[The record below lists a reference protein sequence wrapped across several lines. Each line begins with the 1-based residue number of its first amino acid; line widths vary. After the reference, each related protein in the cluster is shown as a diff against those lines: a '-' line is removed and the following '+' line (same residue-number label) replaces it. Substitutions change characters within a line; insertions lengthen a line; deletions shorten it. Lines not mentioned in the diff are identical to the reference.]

1 MKKRVKLQHFSLHT
15 LYYLKNL
22 YFCGMKTNIYIQK
35 RWWNLA
41 LTVLAVIIICI
52 SIQYTSRLVNRFA
65 AQETKQIEMWAEA
78 VQSHAELMN
87 YTKVF
92 FNEVSEQEQKRVQ
105 LLAKAYE
112 SFLEAGPEENTSI
125 YLDIIQ
131 SNISIP
137 VVITDNS
144 AKIDLSIN
152 LPEHLKDKT
161 KFDEEMMSEFSVY
174 QPIKIDLFGKTK
186 WLFYNESLIYTEL
199 KGVLDDLFT
208 LFINDVTDNAVGAPV
223 IIMDSIDN
231 TVLAYGNL
239 DSIKMKDPK
248 YVENQIHTM
257 QEENYPI
264 KVNYLDDNK
273 VYIYYRRSDL
283 LMQMRYFPLVQ
294 MLIFGLFVLLAYLLF
309 SYVRRSEQN
318 QVWAGMAKETAHQ
331 IGTPL
336 SSLMGWI
343 ELLKMEEKPFVGTAE
358 MEYDIDRL
366 NTITER
372 FSKIGSIPTLEPTDV
387 VASVDK
393 TMKYLQ
399 RRFSSKFEFDVQL
412 PVREIVIP
420 LNAALFS
427 WVLENLTKNA
437 IDAMTDKGKITV
449 ELTEDDSNVFLDISD
464 TGKGLPRSMY
474 KQIFKPGYTSK
485 KRGWGLGLSLAKRI
499 IENYHKGKIFVKN
512 SVMGQG
518 TTFRIILKK

>member
-1 MKKRVKLQHFSLHT
+1 MKSNF
-15 LYYLKNL
+15 
-22 YFCGMKTNIYIQK
+22 YIQK

-41 LTVLAVIIICI
+41 LTVLAVIIITI
-52 SIQYTSRLVNRFA
+52 SIYYTNHLVKRFA
-65 AQETKQIEMWAEA
+65 AQESRQIKMWAEA

-87 YTKVF
+87 YTKMF

-112 SFLEAGPEENTSI
+112 SFLEAGPNENTSI

-137 VVITDNS
+137 VVITDSKKN
-144 AKIDLSIN
+144 IDLSIN
-152 LPEHLKDKT
+152 MPEHLKDKK
-161 KFDEEMMSEFSVY
+161 KFDSEMISEFNVY

-186 WLFYNESLIYTEL
+186 WLFYKESLIYTEL
-199 KGVLDDLFT
+199 KGVLDDLFK

-223 IIMDSIDN
+223 IIMDSIEN
-231 TVLAYGNL
+231 SVMAYGNL
-239 DSIKMKDPK
+239 DSIKMQDRN
-248 YVENQIHTM
+248 YVDNQIHTM
-257 QEENYPI
+257 QEENLPI

-273 VYIYYRRSDL
+273 IYIYYRRSDL
-283 LMQMRYFPLVQ
+283 LLQMRYFPLVQ
-294 MLIFGLFVLLAYLLF
+294 IVIFALFVLLAYLLF

-358 MEYDIDRL
+358 MEIDIDRL

-372 FSKIGSIPTLEPTDV
+372 FSKIGSTPSLEPTDV
-387 VASVDK
+387 VASVNK
-393 TMKYLQ
+393 TMNYLCH
-399 RRFSSKFEFDVQL
+399 RFSSKFEFDVQL

-437 IDAMTDKGKITV
+437 IDAMSDKGKITV
-449 ELTEDDSNVFLDISD
+449 ELTEDDDNVFIDISD

-512 SVMGQG
+512 SIVGQG
-518 TTFRIILKK
+518 TTFRIVLKK

>member
-186 WLFYNESLIYTEL
+186 WLFYKESLIYTEL

-231 TVLAYGNL
+231 
-239 DSIKMKDPK
+239 SIKMKDPK

-399 RRFSSKFEFDVQL
+399 RRFSSKFEFDIQL

>member
-1 MKKRVKLQHFSLHT
+1 MKKNF
-15 LYYLKNL
+15 
-22 YFCGMKTNIYIQK
+22 YIQK
-35 RWWNLA
+35 KRWKISLA
-41 LTVLAVIIICI
+41 MLAIVIIFI
-52 SIQYTSRLVNRFA
+52 SIYYMNHLVQRFA
-65 AQETKQIEMWAEA
+65 EQESKQIEMWAEA

-87 YTKVF
+87 YTKKF
-92 FNEVSEQEQKRVQ
+92 FTEVSEQEQKRVE

-137 VVITDNS
+137 VVITDNNRN
-144 AKIDLSIN
+144 IDLSIN
-152 LPEHLKDKT
+152 LPEHLKDK
-161 KFDEEMMSEFSVY
+161 KIFDKEMQQAFNIY
-174 QPIKIDLFGKTK
+174 QPIKIDLFGKTE

-199 KGVLDDLFT
+199 KGVLDDLFQ
-208 LFINDVTDNAVGAPV
+208 LFIDDVTDNAVGAPV
-223 IIMDSIDN
+223 IIMDSADN
-231 TVLAYGNL
+231 KILAFGNL
-239 DSIKMKDPK
+239 DSLMMQDPK
-248 YVENQIHTM
+248 YVENQIHIM
-257 QEENYPI
+257 QNEHFPI
-264 KVNYLDDNK
+264 KVNYIDNNK
-273 VYIYYRRSDL
+273 AYVYYRRSDL
-283 LMQMRYFPLVQ
+283 LSQMRYFPMIQILV
-294 MLIFGLFVLLAYLLF
+294 FGLFILLAYLLF
-309 SYVRRSEQN
+309 SYARRSEQN

-336 SSLMGWI
+336 SSLIGWI
-343 ELLKMEEKPFVGTAE
+343 ELLKLEEKPFIGTTE
-358 MEYDIDRL
+358 MENDIERL

-387 VASVDK
+387 VAAVDK
-393 TMKYLQ
+393 TIKYLQ
-399 RRFSSKFEFDVQL
+399 HRFSSKFEFDVQL
-412 PVREIVIP
+412 PMREIVIP

-437 IDAMTDKGKITV
+437 IDAMSDKGKLTV
-449 ELTEDDSNVFLDISD
+449 EMTEDDANVFIDITD

-499 IENYHKGKIFVKN
+499 IENYHKGKIFVKS

>member
-1 MKKRVKLQHFSLHT
+1 MV
-15 LYYLKNL
+15 
-22 YFCGMKTNIYIQK
+22 MKTNIYIQK
-35 RWWNLA
+35 KRWKIALA
-41 LTVLAVIIICI
+41 ILAIVIISI
-52 SIQYTSRLVNRFA
+52 SIYYTNFLVKRFA
-65 AQETKQIEMWAEA
+65 EQETKQIEMWAEA

-87 YTKVF
+87 YTKKF

-112 SFLEAGPEENTSI
+112 SFLEAGPNENTSI

-137 VVITDNS
+137 VVIIDNNR
-144 AKIDLSIN
+144 KIDLSIN
-152 LPEHLKDKT
+152 MPEHLKDK
-161 KFDEEMMSEFSVY
+161 KNFDEEMQKEFNVY
-174 QPIKIDLFGKTK
+174 QPIKIDLFGKTE
-186 WLFYNESLIYTEL
+186 WLIYNESLIYTEL
-199 KGVLDDLFT
+199 KGVLDDLFK

-223 IIMDSIDN
+223 IIVDSTDN
-231 TVLAYGNL
+231 RILAYGNL
-239 DSIKMKDPK
+239 DSTKMQDKQFVD
-248 YVENQIHTM
+248 NQIHIM
-257 QEENYPI
+257 QEENFPI
-264 KVNYLDDNK
+264 KVNYIDNNK
-273 VYIYYRRSDL
+273 VYIYYRSSDL
-283 LMQMRYFPLVQ
+283 LLQMRFYPIVQ
-294 MLIFGLFVLLAYLLF
+294 ILIFALFALLAYLLF
-309 SYVRRSEQN
+309 SYMRRSEQN

-336 SSLMGWI
+336 SSLMGWV
-343 ELLKMEEKPFVGTAE
+343 ELLKMEEKPFIGTSE

-387 VASVDK
+387 VAAVDK

-399 RRFSSKFEFDVQL
+399 HRFSSKFEFDIQL

-437 IDAMTDKGKITV
+437 IDAMTDKGKLTV
-449 ELTEDDSNVFLDISD
+449 ELTEDATNVFIDITD

-474 KQIFKPGYTSK
+474 TQIFKPGYTSK

-499 IENYHKGKIFVKN
+499 VENYHKGKIFVKN
-512 SVMGQG
+512 SVVGQG
-518 TTFRIILKK
+518 TTLRIVLKK

>member
-1 MKKRVKLQHFSLHT
+1 
-15 LYYLKNL
+15 
-22 YFCGMKTNIYIQK
+22 MKTNIYIRK

-41 LTVLAVIIICI
+41 LTVLAVIIISI
-52 SIQYTSRLVNRFA
+52 SIQYTSRLVKRFA

-87 YTKVF
+87 YTKIF

-112 SFLEAGPEENTSI
+112 SFLEAKPDENTSI

-144 AKIDLSIN
+144 ARIDLSIN

-161 KFDEEMMSEFSVY
+161 RFDDDMIKEFGVY

-186 WLFYNESLIYTEL
+186 WLFYKESLIYTEL

-231 TVLAYGNL
+231 TVLAHGNL
-239 DSIKMKDPK
+239 DPVKMKDPK
-248 YVENQIHTM
+248 YVENQIYTM

-273 VYIYYRRSDL
+273 VYIYYRGSDL
-283 LMQMRYFPLVQ
+283 LLQMRYFPLIQ

-336 SSLMGWI
+336 SSLMGWV
-343 ELLKMEEKPFVGTAE
+343 ELLKLEEKPFVGTAE
-358 MEYDIDRL
+358 MVNDIDRL

-372 FSKIGSIPTLEPTDV
+372 FSKIGSIPTLEKTDV

-399 RRFSSKFEFDVQL
+399 RRFSSKFEFDTQL

-420 LNAALFS
+420 LNAALFG

-449 ELTEDDSNVFLDISD
+449 EMTEDDNDVFIDISD

-512 SVMGQG
+512 SVTGQG
-518 TTFRIILKK
+518 TTFRIVLKK

>member
-1 MKKRVKLQHFSLHT
+1 
-15 LYYLKNL
+15 
-22 YFCGMKTNIYIQK
+22 MKTNIYMRK
-35 RWWNLA
+35 RWWNVA
-41 LTVLAVIIICI
+41 LTVLAVILITA
-52 SIQYTSRLVNRFA
+52 SIYYTNRLVKRFA
-65 AQETKQIEMWAEA
+65 AQESKQIEMWAEA

-92 FNEVSEQEQKRVQ
+92 FNEVGEQEQKRVQ

-112 SFLEAGPEENTSI
+112 SFLEAGPNENTSI

-137 VVITDNS
+137 VVITDNGG
-144 AKIDLSIN
+144 KLDLSIN

-161 KFDEEMMSEFSVY
+161 KFDKEMMEEFSVY

-186 WLFYNESLIYTEL
+186 WLYYKESLIFTEL
-199 KGVLDDLFT
+199 KDVLDDLFA

-223 IIMDSIDN
+223 IIIDSTDN
-231 TVLAYGNL
+231 SVLAYGNL
-239 DSIKMKDPK
+239 DSIKMKDTQ
-248 YVENQIHTM
+248 YVDNQIHAM
-257 QEENYPI
+257 QEECVPI

-273 VYIYYRRSDL
+273 IYIYYRRSDL
-283 LMQMRYFPLVQ
+283 LLQMRYFPLVQ
-294 MLIFGLFVLLAYLLF
+294 ILIFGLFVLLAYLMF

-336 SSLMGWI
+336 SSLMGWV
-343 ELLKMEEKPFVGTAE
+343 ELLKMEEKPFYGTSE
-358 MEYDIDRL
+358 MENDLDRL
-366 NTITER
+366 DTITKR
-372 FSKIGSIPTLEPTDV
+372 FSKIGSIPTLEQTDV
-387 VASVDK
+387 VTIVDK
-393 TMKYLQ
+393 TMKYMQ
-399 RRFSSKFEFDVQL
+399 RRLSSKFEFDIQL
-412 PVREIVIP
+412 PDREIVVP
-420 LNAALFS
+420 LNAPLFS

-437 IDAMTDKGKITV
+437 IDAMEDKGKITV
-449 ELTEDDSNVFLDISD
+449 ELTEDDDNVFIDISD

-474 KQIFKPGYTSK
+474 KQIFQPGYTSK

-512 SVMGQG
+512 SVIGQG
-518 TTFRIILKK
+518 STFRIILKK

>member
-1 MKKRVKLQHFSLHT
+1 
-15 LYYLKNL
+15 
-22 YFCGMKTNIYIQK
+22 MKTNIYIQK

-41 LTVLAVIIICI
+41 LSVLAVIIICV
-52 SIQYTSRLVNRFA
+52 SVQYTSRLVKRFA
-65 AQETKQIEMWAEA
+65 AQETRQIEMWAGA

-112 SFLEAGPEENTSI
+112 SFLEAGPDENTSI

-137 VVITDNS
+137 VVITDDS
-144 AKIDLSIN
+144 RKIDLSIN
-152 LPEHLKDKT
+152 MPENLKEKT
-161 KFDEEMMSEFSVY
+161 VFDDEMQSAFNLY
-174 QPIKIDLFGKTK
+174 PPIKIDLFGKTK

-199 KGVLDDLFT
+199 KGVLDDLFK

-231 TVLAYGNL
+231 KVLAYGNL
-239 DSIKMKDPK
+239 DSIKMKDPV
-248 YVENQIHTM
+248 YVDNQIRTM
-257 QEENYPI
+257 QTENYPI

-273 VYIYYRRSDL
+273 VYIYYRQSDL

-336 SSLMGWI
+336 SSLMGWV

-399 RRFSSKFEFDVQL
+399 RRFSSKFEFNIQL

-449 ELTEDDSNVFLDISD
+449 EMTEDDDNVFIDITD

-512 SVMGQG
+512 SVTGQG
-518 TTFRIILKK
+518 TTFRIVLKK

>member
-1 MKKRVKLQHFSLHT
+1 MKS
-15 LYYLKNL
+15 
-22 YFCGMKTNIYIQK
+22 NIYIQK
-35 RWWNLA
+35 RWWNFALA
-41 LTVLAVIIICI
+41 VLAVVII
-52 SIQYTSRLVNRFA
+52 SISTYYTNHLVTRFA
-65 AQETKQIEMWAEA
+65 QQESKQIEMWAEA

-87 YTKVF
+87 YTKGF

-144 AKIDLSIN
+144 GKIDLSIN
-152 LPEHLKDKT
+152 LPERLKNKT
-161 KFDEEMMSEFSVY
+161 IFDEEMIKEFNIY
-174 QPIKIDLFGKTK
+174 QPIKIDLFGKTE

-199 KGVLDDLFT
+199 KGVLDDLFN

-223 IIMDSIDN
+223 IIIDSADN
-231 TVLAYGNL
+231 RILAYGNL
-239 DSIKMKDPK
+239 DSIKMKDTK

-257 QEENYPI
+257 QEENFPI
-264 KVNYLDDNK
+264 KVNYLDNNK
-273 VYIYYRRSDL
+273 AYIYYRRSDL
-283 LMQMRYFPLVQ
+283 LLQMRYFPLIQ
-294 MLIFGLFVLLAYLLF
+294 IIIFGLFVFLAYLLF

-336 SSLMGWI
+336 SSLIGWI
-343 ELLKMEEKPFVGTAE
+343 ELLKLEEKPFIGTSE

-372 FSKIGSIPTLEPTDV
+372 FSKIGSTPTLEPTDV

-399 RRFSSKFEFDVQL
+399 HRFSSKFEFDVQL

-437 IDAMTDKGKITV
+437 IDAMTDKGKLTV
-449 ELTEDDSNVFLDISD
+449 ELTEDDANVFIDISD
-464 TGKGLPRSMY
+464 TGKGMSRSVS

-499 IENYHKGKIFVKN
+499 IENYHKGKIFVKS
-512 SVMGQG
+512 SVIGQG
-518 TTFRIILKK
+518 TTFRIILKKLP

>member
-1 MKKRVKLQHFSLHT
+1 MK
-15 LYYLKNL
+15 N
-22 YFCGMKTNIYIQK
+22 NIYLRK

-41 LTVLAVIIICI
+41 LSVLAVILITA
-52 SIQYTSRLVNRFA
+52 SIYYTNRLVKRFA
-65 AQETKQIEMWAEA
+65 AQESKQIEMWAEA

-87 YTKVF
+87 YTKGF
-92 FNEVSEQEQKRVQ
+92 FNEVGEQEQKRVQ

-112 SFLEAGPEENTSI
+112 SFLEASPDENTSI

-137 VVITDNS
+137 VIITDENK
-144 AKIDLSIN
+144 KISLSVN
-152 LPEHLKDKT
+152 MPEHLKDKT
-161 KFDEEMMSEFSVY
+161 TFDAEMQKEFSIY
-174 QPIKIDLFGKTK
+174 QPIKIDLFGKTE
-186 WLFYNESLIYTEL
+186 WLYYNESLIFTEL
-199 KGVLDDLFT
+199 KGVLDNLFE

-223 IIMDSIDN
+223 IIIDSTDN
-231 TVLAYGNL
+231 SVLAYGNL
-239 DSIKMKDPK
+239 DSIKMQDAKFVDS
-248 YVENQIHTM
+248 QIHTM
-257 QEENYPI
+257 QEECVPI

-283 LMQMRYFPLVQ
+283 LMQMRYFPRVQ
-294 MLIFGLFVLLAYLLF
+294 SLIFGLFVLLAYLLF

-372 FSKIGSIPTLEPTDV
+372 FSKIGSTPTLEDTDV
-387 VASVDK
+387 VAVIDK

-399 RRFSSKFEFDVQL
+399 HRFSSKFEFDIQL

-420 LNAALFS
+420 LNQALFS

-437 IDAMTDKGKITV
+437 IDAMGDKGKVTV
-449 ELTEDDSNVFLDISD
+449 ELTEDDSNVFIDISD
-464 TGKGLPRSMY
+464 TGKGMPRSMY
-474 KQIFKPGYTSK
+474 KEIFKPGYTSK

-512 SVMGQG
+512 SVTGQG

>member
-1 MKKRVKLQHFSLHT
+1 MK
-15 LYYLKNL
+15 N
-22 YFCGMKTNIYIQK
+22 NIYSQK

-41 LTVLAVIIICI
+41 LTVLAVIIITI
-52 SIQYTSRLVNRFA
+52 SIYYTNRLVKRFA
-65 AQETKQIEMWAEA
+65 AQESKQIEMWAEA

-92 FNEVSEQEQKRVQ
+92 FNEVGEQEQKRVQ

-112 SFLEAGPEENTSI
+112 SFLEASPEENTSI

-152 LPEHLKDKT
+152 LPDHLKDKT
-161 KFDEEMMSEFSVY
+161 KFDKEMMEEFSIY

-186 WLFYNESLIYTEL
+186 WLYYKESLIFTEL
-199 KGVLDDLFT
+199 KEVLDGLFE

-223 IIMDSIDN
+223 IIIDSTDN
-231 TVLAYGNL
+231 SVLAYGNL
-239 DSIKMKDPK
+239 DSIKMKDRK
-248 YVENQIHTM
+248 YVENQIYTM
-257 QEENYPI
+257 QEECVPI

-273 VYIYYRRSDL
+273 IYIYYRQSDL

-294 MLIFGLFVLLAYLLF
+294 ILIFGLFALLAYLMF
-309 SYVRRSEQN
+309 SYIRRSEQN

-336 SSLMGWI
+336 SSLMGWV
-343 ELLKMEEKPFVGTAE
+343 ELLKMEEKPFIGTSE
-358 MEYDIDRL
+358 MEIDIDRL
-366 NTITER
+366 KTITER
-372 FSKIGSIPTLEPTDV
+372 FSKIGSIPTLERTDV
-387 VASVDK
+387 VAVVDK
-393 TMKYLQ
+393 TMRYMQ
-399 RRFSSKFEFDVQL
+399 HRFSSKFEFDVQL

-437 IDAMTDKGKITV
+437 IDAMSDKGKVTV
-449 ELTEDDSNVFLDISD
+449 ELTEDDGNVFIDISD

-474 KQIFKPGYTSK
+474 KQIFQPGYTSK

-512 SVMGQG
+512 SVVGQG

>member
-1 MKKRVKLQHFSLHT
+1 MK
-15 LYYLKNL
+15 N
-22 YFCGMKTNIYIQK
+22 NIYSQK

-41 LTVLAVIIICI
+41 LTVLAVIIITI
-52 SIQYTSRLVNRFA
+52 SIYYTNRLVKRFA
-65 AQETKQIEMWAEA
+65 AQESKQIEMWAEA

-92 FNEVSEQEQKRVQ
+92 FNEVGEQEQKRVQ

-112 SFLEAGPEENTSI
+112 SFLEASPEENTSI

-152 LPEHLKDKT
+152 LPDHLKDKT
-161 KFDEEMMSEFSVY
+161 KFDKEMMEEFSIY

-186 WLFYNESLIYTEL
+186 WLYYKESLIFTEL
-199 KGVLDDLFT
+199 KEVLDGLFE

-223 IIMDSIDN
+223 IIIDSTDN
-231 TVLAYGNL
+231 SVLAYGNL
-239 DSIKMKDPK
+239 DSIKMKDRK
-248 YVENQIHTM
+248 YVENQIYTM
-257 QEENYPI
+257 QEECVPI

-273 VYIYYRRSDL
+273 IYIYYRQSDL
-283 LMQMRYFPLVQ
+283 LLQMRYFPLVQ
-294 MLIFGLFVLLAYLLF
+294 ILIFGLFALLAYLMF
-309 SYVRRSEQN
+309 SYIRRSEQN

-336 SSLMGWI
+336 SSLMGWV
-343 ELLKMEEKPFVGTAE
+343 ELLKMEEKPFIGTSE
-358 MEYDIDRL
+358 MEIDIDRL
-366 NTITER
+366 KTITER
-372 FSKIGSIPTLEPTDV
+372 FSKIGSIPTLERTDV
-387 VASVDK
+387 VAVVDK
-393 TMKYLQ
+393 TMRYMQ
-399 RRFSSKFEFDVQL
+399 HRFSSKFEFDVQL

-437 IDAMTDKGKITV
+437 IDAMSDKGKVTV
-449 ELTEDDSNVFLDISD
+449 ELTEDDGNVFIDISD

-474 KQIFKPGYTSK
+474 KQIFQPGYTSK

-512 SVMGQG
+512 SVVGQG

>member
-1 MKKRVKLQHFSLHT
+1 
-15 LYYLKNL
+15 
-22 YFCGMKTNIYIQK
+22 MKTNIYIRK

-41 LTVLAVIIICI
+41 LTVLAVIIICV
-52 SIQYTSRLVNRFA
+52 SVQYTSRLAKRFA

-112 SFLEAGPEENTSI
+112 SFLEAKPEENTSI

-137 VVITDNS
+137 VVITDNNR
-144 AKIDLSIN
+144 KIDLSIN

-161 KFDEEMMSEFSVY
+161 TFDDDMIREFNVY

-186 WLFYNESLIYTEL
+186 WLFYKESLIYTEL
-199 KGVLDDLFT
+199 KGVLDDLFN
-208 LFINDVTDNAVGAPV
+208 LFITDVTDNAVGAPV

-239 DSIKMKDPK
+239 DSIKMKDSQ
-248 YVENQIHTM
+248 YVENQIRTM

-283 LMQMRYFPLVQ
+283 LLQMRYFPLIQ
-294 MLIFGLFVLLAYLLF
+294 MLIFGLFVFLGYLLF

-358 MEYDIDRL
+358 MENDIDRL

-372 FSKIGSIPTLEPTDV
+372 FSKVGSIPTLENTDV

-399 RRFSSKFEFDVQL
+399 RRFSSKFEFNVQL

-449 ELTEDDSNVFLDISD
+449 ELTEDDDNVFVDISD
-464 TGKGLPRSMY
+464 TGKGLPHSMY

-499 IENYHKGKIFVKN
+499 IEDYHKGKIFVKN
-512 SVMGQG
+512 SVQGQG

>member
-1 MKKRVKLQHFSLHT
+1 MK
-15 LYYLKNL
+15 N
-22 YFCGMKTNIYIQK
+22 NIYTRK

-41 LTVLAVIIICI
+41 LTVLAVIIITI
-52 SIQYTSRLVNRFA
+52 SIYYTNRLVKRFA
-65 AQETKQIEMWAEA
+65 AQESKQIKMWAEA

-92 FNEVSEQEQKRVQ
+92 FNEVGEQEQKRVQ

-137 VVITDNS
+137 VVIADNS
-144 AKIDLSIN
+144 GKIELSIN

-161 KFDEEMMSEFSVY
+161 KFDREMMGEFNVY
-174 QPIKIDLFGKTK
+174 QPIKIDLFGKKK
-186 WLFYNESLIYTEL
+186 WLYYKESLIFTEL
-199 KGVLDDLFT
+199 KDVLDDLFE

-223 IIMDSIDN
+223 IIIDSTDN
-231 TVLAYGNL
+231 SVLAYGNL
-239 DSIKMKDPK
+239 DSIKMKDTK

-257 QEENYPI
+257 QEECVPI
-264 KVNYLDDNK
+264 KVNYLDNNK
-273 VYIYYRRSDL
+273 IYIYYRRSDL

-294 MLIFGLFVLLAYLLF
+294 ILIFGLFVLLAYLLF

-343 ELLKMEEKPFVGTAE
+343 ELLKMEEKPFYGTAE
-358 MEYDIDRL
+358 MEYDLDRL
-366 NTITER
+366 DTITKR

-387 VASVDK
+387 VASIDK
-393 TMKYLQ
+393 TMKYMQ
-399 RRFSSKFEFDVQL
+399 RRLSSKFEFDIQL
-412 PVREIVIP
+412 PDREIVVP
-420 LNAALFS
+420 LNAPLFS

-437 IDAMTDKGKITV
+437 IDAMEDKGKITV
-449 ELTEDDSNVFLDISD
+449 ELTEDDDNVFIDISD

-474 KQIFKPGYTSK
+474 KQIFSPGYTSK

-512 SVMGQG
+512 SVVGQG
-518 TTFRIILKK
+518 STFRIILKK

>member
-1 MKKRVKLQHFSLHT
+1 
-15 LYYLKNL
+15 
-22 YFCGMKTNIYIQK
+22 MKTNIYIQK
-35 RWWNLA
+35 RWWNWALA
-41 LTVLAVIIICI
+41 TLAIIII
-52 SIQYTSRLVNRFA
+52 SISIYYTNILVKRFA
-65 AQETKQIEMWAEA
+65 AQESKQIEMWAEA

-125 YLDIIQ
+125 YLEIIQ

-144 AKIDLSIN
+144 RNIDLSIN
-152 LPEHLKDKT
+152 LPEHLKGKT
-161 KFDEEMMSEFSVY
+161 KLDDEMLREFNIY

-199 KGVLDDLFT
+199 KGVLDDLFK

-223 IIMDSIDN
+223 IIMDSTEN
-231 TVLAYGNL
+231 SVLAYGNL

-248 YVENQIHTM
+248 YVENQIRVM
-257 QEENYPI
+257 RIENFPI
-264 KVNYLDDNK
+264 KVNYIDNNK

-283 LMQMRYFPLVQ
+283 LMQMRYFPVVQ
-294 MLIFGLFVLLAYLLF
+294 ILIFGLFVFLAYLLF

-336 SSLMGWI
+336 SSLMGWV
-343 ELLKMEEKPFVGTAE
+343 ELLKLEEKPFVGTAE

-372 FSKIGSIPTLEPTDV
+372 FSKIGSIPTLEPTNV

-437 IDAMTDKGKITV
+437 IDAMTDKGKLTV
-449 ELTEDDSNVFLDISD
+449 ELTEDDSEVFIDISD

-512 SVMGQG
+512 SVTGQG

>member
-1 MKKRVKLQHFSLHT
+1 M
-15 LYYLKNL
+15 
-22 YFCGMKTNIYIQK
+22 
-35 RWWNLA
+35 
-41 LTVLAVIIICI
+41 
-52 SIQYTSRLVNRFA
+52 
-65 AQETKQIEMWAEA
+65 TK
-78 VQSHAELMN
+78 
-87 YTKVF
+87 
-92 FNEVSEQEQKRVQ
+92 
-105 LLAKAYE
+105 
-112 SFLEAGPEENTSI
+112 
-125 YLDIIQ
+125 
-131 SNISIP
+131 
-137 VVITDNS
+137 
-144 AKIDLSIN
+144 
-152 LPEHLKDKT
+152 
-161 KFDEEMMSEFSVY
+161 EFSVY

-186 WLFYNESLIYTEL
+186 WLFYKESLIYTEL
-199 KGVLDDLFT
+199 KGVLDDLFA

-223 IIMDSIDN
+223 IIIDSTDN
-231 TVLAYGNL
+231 SVLAYGNL
-239 DSIKMKDPK
+239 DSVKMKDPK
-248 YVENQIHTM
+248 FVENQIYAM
-257 QEENYPI
+257 QEECYPI

-283 LMQMRYFPLVQ
+283 LLQMRYFPLVQ
-294 MLIFGLFVLLAYLLF
+294 ILIFGLFVLLAYLLF

-336 SSLMGWI
+336 SSLMGWV
-343 ELLKMEEKPFVGTAE
+343 ELLKMEEKPFVGTSE

-372 FSKIGSIPTLEPTDV
+372 FSKIGSIPTLEQTDV
-387 VASVDK
+387 VANVDK

-449 ELTEDDSNVFLDISD
+449 EMTEDESNVFIDISD

-518 TTFRIILKK
+518 TTFRIVLKK

>member
-1 MKKRVKLQHFSLHT
+1 MK
-15 LYYLKNL
+15 N
-22 YFCGMKTNIYIQK
+22 NIYIQK
-35 RWWNLA
+35 RWWNWALA
-41 LTVLAVIIICI
+41 MLAVIIISI
-52 SIQYTSRLVNRFA
+52 SIYYTNHLVKRFA
-65 AQETKQIEMWAEA
+65 AQESKQIEMWAEA

-105 LLAKAYE
+105 LLARAYE

-144 AKIDLSIN
+144 RN
-152 LPEHLKDKT
+152 
-161 KFDEEMMSEFSVY
+161 
-174 QPIKIDLFGKTK
+174 IDLFGKTK
-186 WLFYNESLIYTEL
+186 WLFYKESLIYTEL
-199 KGVLDDLFT
+199 KGVLDDLFK

-223 IIMDSIDN
+223 IIIDSTEN

-239 DSIKMKDPK
+239 DSIKMKDQK
-248 YVENQIHTM
+248 FVENQILAM
-257 QEENYPI
+257 QAECFPI
-264 KVNYLDDNK
+264 KVNYIDNNK
-273 VYIYYRRSDL
+273 VYIYYRQSDL
-283 LMQMRYFPLVQ
+283 LLQMRYFPLVQ
-294 MLIFGLFVLLAYLLF
+294 ILIFGLFVLLAYLLF

-336 SSLMGWI
+336 SSLMGWV
-343 ELLKMEEKPFVGTAE
+343 ELLKMEEKPFVGTSE

-372 FSKIGSIPTLEPTDV
+372 FSKIGSIPTLEKTDV

-399 RRFSSKFEFDVQL
+399 RRFSSKFEFDIQL

-449 ELTEDDSNVFLDISD
+449 EMTEDDANVFIDISD

-512 SVMGQG
+512 SVTGQG
-518 TTFRIILKK
+518 STFRIVLKK

>member
-1 MKKRVKLQHFSLHT
+1 
-15 LYYLKNL
+15 
-22 YFCGMKTNIYIQK
+22 MKTNIYIQK
-35 RWWNLA
+35 RWWKLV
-41 LTVLAVIIICI
+41 LMVLAVIIITI
-52 SIQYTSRLVNRFA
+52 SVYYTNYLVKRFA

-112 SFLEAGPEENTSI
+112 SFLEAKPEENTSI

-137 VVITDNS
+137 VVITDNNR
-144 AKIDLSIN
+144 KIDLSIN

-161 KFDEEMMSEFSVY
+161 TFDDDMIREFNVY

-186 WLFYNESLIYTEL
+186 WLFYKESLIYTEL
-199 KGVLDDLFT
+199 KGVLDDLFN
-208 LFINDVTDNAVGAPV
+208 LFITDVTDNAVGAPV

-239 DSIKMKDPK
+239 DSIKMKDSQ
-248 YVENQIHTM
+248 YVENQIRTM

-283 LMQMRYFPLVQ
+283 LLQMRYFPLIQ
-294 MLIFGLFVLLAYLLF
+294 MLIFGLFVFLGYLLF

-358 MEYDIDRL
+358 MENDIDRL

-372 FSKIGSIPTLEPTDV
+372 FSKVGSIPTLENTDV

-399 RRFSSKFEFDVQL
+399 RRFSSKFEFNVQL

-449 ELTEDDSNVFLDISD
+449 ELTEDDDNVFVDISD
-464 TGKGLPRSMY
+464 TGKGLPHSMY

-499 IENYHKGKIFVKN
+499 IEDYHKGKIFVKN
-512 SVMGQG
+512 SIQGQG